1 MTYLEQKRA
10 QAQKLYQ
17 EEQEYWAKNADEIKR
32 QVPFKVILRSYG
44 RADDLLVYRLM
55 EEDRQKQMAEMKG
68 SLMGMLP
75 FSSGGASGQAPGQAA
90 PAGQ

>member
-17 EEQEYWAKNADEIKR
+17 EEQEYWRQNADEIK
-32 QVPFKVILRSYG
+32 
-44 RADDLLVYRLM
+44 RLM

-68 SLMGMLP
+68 SLMGMMP
-75 FSSGGASGQAPGQAA
+75 FGQTAGGPGAAPGQTQAQAA
-90 PAGQ
+90 K